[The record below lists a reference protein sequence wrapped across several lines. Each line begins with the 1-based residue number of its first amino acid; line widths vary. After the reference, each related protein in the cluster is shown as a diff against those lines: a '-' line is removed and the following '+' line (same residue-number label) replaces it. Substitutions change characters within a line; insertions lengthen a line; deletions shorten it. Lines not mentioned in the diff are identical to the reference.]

1 LDHLQA
7 FLERSG
13 ESLLFQTR
21 LRTGLDYGQGI
32 PKVMG
37 QAGDHGFAHHFDP
50 GSPFRLIPQL
60 LNCPDCLV
68 KILQQKIALL
78 LVILEFP
85 LKLPPSKDFLLQGV
99 FSLGRDSRV

>member
-1 LDHLQA
+1 MDIHRLPVQTGLDEIQELPQEGICPLTALLDHLQA

-13 ESLLFQTR
+13 EFLLCQTR
-21 LRTGLDYGQGI
+21 LRTGLDYRQGI

-37 QAGDHGFAHHFDP
+37 QAGDHGLAHHFDP

-68 KILQQKIALL
+68 KILQ
-78 LVILEFP
+78 
-85 LKLPPSKDFLLQGV
+85 
-99 FSLGRDSRV
+99 